1 PAVRGFAVNRGGESV
16 ALALGAVHA
25 LCGLAV
31 TVPGTIVVGGDR
43 GQIYRSTDRGA
54 TWQRVAV
61 PTTQDIEAILAT
73 PRGVF
78 AVADEAT
85 LLYSDDD
92 GATFAR
98 VPNDMAGHLWSIA
111 AHGDQLLVGG
121 DYGAL
126 WEVAISDRA
135 TMQADTEL

>member
-1 PAVRGFAVNRGGESV
+1 
-16 ALALGAVHA
+16 
-25 LCGLAV
+25 
-31 TVPGTIVVGGDR
+31 
-43 GQIYRSTDRGA
+43 
-54 TWQRVAV
+54 V

-135 TMQADTEL
+135 TMQADTELPIQDDDDDEDDEAEAPAAPAAFASLEEASERWKREGTAFISGLNAYVRRCYD